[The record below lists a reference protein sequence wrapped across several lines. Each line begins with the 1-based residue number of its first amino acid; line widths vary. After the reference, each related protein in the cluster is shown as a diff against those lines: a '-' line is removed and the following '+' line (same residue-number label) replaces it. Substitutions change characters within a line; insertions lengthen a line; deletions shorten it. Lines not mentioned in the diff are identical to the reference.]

1 MLQATKLFTVFIAC
15 VVSSCAT
22 SDSKQYEAYERE
34 LVKTRAA
41 LIARGDADSVA
52 AAALMSSRTSTE
64 DDTRLNLLARASA
77 IAPTRANLSWLY
89 LQQCIAIDACNPK
102 PIETQLHSLDPG
114 NAAAWLGSLSR
125 ESRSADANLQQH
137 IAAMAHSESLDIYW
151 NPTIVD
157 LTNAT
162 MKVRTMDLPSA
173 LVGTIGSLAA
183 VAIPAYSQLSNS
195 CKGDVLRR
203 PDVLENCR
211 KLAAVLRHGDTY
223 ITEMIGIAIARRVWP
238 ESSDEYKDAIA
249 AARVAHYRME
259 MESKL
264 STTHLKNIEGY
275 RSYLALLTTHQ
286 REQDALLADIVNAG
300 VNPNPPS
307 VWEDPLSGD
316 K

>member
-1 MLQATKLFTVFIAC
+1 
-15 VVSSCAT
+15 
-22 SDSKQYEAYERE
+22 
-34 LVKTRAA
+34 
-41 LIARGDADSVA
+41 
-52 AAALMSSRTSTE
+52 MSSRTSTE